1 MKVEVN
7 IRKVIETILKNYY
20 LRNQTILHC
29 KLLSEKS
36 LQTILTHY
44 YQRTQWDN
52 SPQTMLTESLSED

>member
-1 MKVEVN
+1 MLSEK
-7 IRKVIETILKNYY
+7 T
-20 LRNQTILHC
+20 HC

-52 SPQTMLTESLSED
+52 SLQTMLTESLSED